1 MEQVQ
6 TKFHTLKNFSQIISI
21 IETNFK
27 TTTFM
32 NNQKTIETHSTE
44 EKLNPAVNTIGMT
57 HSIDEL
63 SSSPLFNLSLSSKE
77 LFHSNFLAWLAQHYP
92 DFFVEICK
100 ELGCKADWSNAEWN
114 VKREYKNF
122 DLCITSDEKIVMVL
136 ENKVKS
142 IPTKAQLDEY
152 VEKLKKEYEGNI
164 DLILLSLSTSFPDK
178 QAIEDEKKWQIRNY
192 KDLCTATR
200 KHMQLINNQYHKA
213 LIEDYCSFVAT
224 LHECSESWKV
234 KDSSF
239 FLLPNDNDSN
249 SNRKELKEL
258 RIADLQDK
266 IWYSQLLEKLNSRL
280 EENNQ
285 WDVQSGVDI
294 KKIAKDNS
302 ACLTKIFTNFGFTHG
317 QGLLEAKIKVTQDYV
332 LLIQIQGN
340 KYCRAIE
347 WIKEDQ
353 GDHNKFWEMTKDIMN
368 KKGFSF
374 FQFKKNDPINFPSIC
389 NNEKTIKDTTRYGET
404 RNFNKYGSK
413 FLYQYKVIKKEATV
427 SEVLDAIM
435 EDLESIEKHSNKK

>member
-32 NNQKTIETHSTE
+32 NYQKTIETHSTE
-44 EKLNPAVNTIGMT
+44 EKLNPAVNTMG
-57 HSIDEL
+57 HAYSIL

-92 DFFVEICK
+92 DFFIEICK
-100 ELGCKADWSNAEWN
+100 ELGCKADWSNAKWN
-114 VKREYKNF
+114 VKREYMNF
-122 DLCITSDEKIVMVL
+122 DLCITSDKKTVMVL

-234 KDSSF
+234 KDSSP

-249 SNRKELKEL
+249 RKELKKL

-280 EENNQ
+280 EGNNQ
-285 WDVQSGVDI
+285 WDVQSGMDI

-332 LLIQIQGN
+332 LVIQIQGN

-389 NNEKTIKDTTRYGET
+389 NNEKTIKATTRNGET
-404 RNFNKYGSK
+404 QNFNKYGVK
-413 FLYQYKVIKKEATV
+413 FLYQYKVIKEDATV
-427 SEVLDAIM
+427 SAVLDAIM
-435 EDLESIEKHSNKK
+435 KDLVSIKEAFKN

>member
-1 MEQVQ
+1 
-6 TKFHTLKNFSQIISI
+6 
-21 IETNFK
+21 
-27 TTTFM
+27 M

-44 EKLNPAVNTIGMT
+44 EKLNPAVNTMG
-57 HSIDEL
+57 HAYSIL

-100 ELGCKADWSNAEWN
+100 ELGCKADWSKAKWN
-114 VKREYKNF
+114 VKREYMNF
-122 DLCITSDEKIVMVL
+122 DLCITSDKKIVMVL

-152 VEKLKKEYEGNI
+152 VEKLKKEKKQDVKNI
-164 DLILLSLSTSFPDK
+164 DLILLSLSISFPDK

-200 KHMQLINNQYHKA
+200 KQMQLINNQYHKA
-213 LIEDYCSFVAT
+213 LIEDYFSFVAT

-234 KDSSF
+234 KDSSP

-249 SNRKELKEL
+249 RKELRKL

-280 EENNQ
+280 EGNNQ
-285 WDVQSGVDI
+285 WDVQSGMDI

-389 NNEKTIKDTTRYGET
+389 NNEKTIKATTRNGET
-404 RNFNKYGSK
+404 QNFNKYGVK
-413 FLYQYKVIKKEATV
+413 FLYQYKVIKEDATV
-427 SEVLDAIM
+427 SAVLDAIM
-435 EDLESIEKHSNKK
+435 KDLVSIKEAFKN

>member
-1 MEQVQ
+1 
-6 TKFHTLKNFSQIISI
+6 
-21 IETNFK
+21 
-27 TTTFM
+27 M

-44 EKLNPAVNTIGMT
+44 EKLNPAVNTMG
-57 HSIDEL
+57 HAYSIL

-92 DFFVEICK
+92 NFFVEICK

-152 VEKLKKEYEGNI
+152 VEKLKKEKKQYEGNI

-224 LHECSESWKV
+224 LHEYSESWKV

-249 SNRKELKEL
+249 RKEPKEL

-280 EENNQ
+280 EGKSQ
-285 WDVQSGVDI
+285 LDVQHGMDI

-389 NNEKTIKDTTRYGET
+389 NNEKPIKDTTRYGET

-413 FLYQYKVIKKEATV
+413 FLYQYKVIKEDATV
-427 SEVLDAIM
+427 SAVLDAIM
-435 EDLESIEKHSNKK
+435 KDLASIKEAFKN

>member
-1 MEQVQ
+1 
-6 TKFHTLKNFSQIISI
+6 
-21 IETNFK
+21 
-27 TTTFM
+27 M

-44 EKLNPAVNTIGMT
+44 EKLNPAINTIGMT

-122 DLCITSDEKIVMVL
+122 DLCITSDKKIVMVL

-152 VEKLKKEYEGNI
+152 VEKLKKKYEGNI

-224 LHECSESWKV
+224 LHECSENWKV

-239 FLLPNDNDSN
+239 FLLPNDND

-285 WDVQSGVDI
+285 WDVQSGMDI

-302 ACLTKIFTNFGFTHG
+302 ACLTKIFTNFGFTHVE
-317 QGLLEAKIKVTQDYV
+317 GLLEAKIKVTQDYV

-340 KYCRAIE
+340 KYRRAIE

-389 NNEKTIKDTTRYGET
+389 NNEKTIKATTRNGET
-404 RNFNKYGSK
+404 QNFNKYGAK
-413 FLYQYKVIKKEATV
+413 FLYQYKVIKEDATV
-427 SEVLDAIM
+427 SAVLDAIM
-435 EDLESIEKHSNKK
+435 KDLVSIKEAFKN

>member
-1 MEQVQ
+1 
-6 TKFHTLKNFSQIISI
+6 
-21 IETNFK
+21 
-27 TTTFM
+27 M

-122 DLCITSDEKIVMVL
+122 DLCITSDKKIVMVL

-224 LHECSESWKV
+224 LHECSENWKV

-239 FLLPNDNDSN
+239 FLLPNDND

-285 WDVQSGVDI
+285 WDVQSGMDI

-340 KYCRAIE
+340 KYRRAIE

-389 NNEKTIKDTTRYGET
+389 NNEKTIKATTRNGET
-404 RNFNKYGSK
+404 QNFNKYGAK
-413 FLYQYKVIKKEATV
+413 FLYQYKVIKEDATV
-427 SEVLDAIM
+427 SAVLDAIM
-435 EDLESIEKHSNKK
+435 KDLVSIKEAFKN

>member
-1 MEQVQ
+1 
-6 TKFHTLKNFSQIISI
+6 
-21 IETNFK
+21 
-27 TTTFM
+27 M
-32 NNQKTIETHSTE
+32 NNQKTIETYSTE
-44 EKLNPAVNTIGMT
+44 EKLNPAVNTMG
-57 HSIDEL
+57 HAYSIL

-100 ELGCKADWSNAEWN
+100 ELGCKADWSKAKWN
-114 VKREYKNF
+114 VKREYMNF
-122 DLCITSDEKIVMVL
+122 DLCITSDKKIVMVL

-152 VEKLKKEYEGNI
+152 VEKLKKEKKQDVKNI
-164 DLILLSLSTSFPDK
+164 DLILLSLSISFPDK

-234 KDSSF
+234 KDSSP

-249 SNRKELKEL
+249 RKELKKL

-280 EENNQ
+280 EGNNQ
-285 WDVQSGVDI
+285 WDVQSGMDI

-389 NNEKTIKDTTRYGET
+389 NNEKTIKATTRNGET
-404 RNFNKYGSK
+404 QNFNKYGVK
-413 FLYQYKVIKKEATV
+413 FLYQYKVIKEDATV
-427 SEVLDAIM
+427 SAVLDAIM
-435 EDLESIEKHSNKK
+435 KDLVSIKEAFKN

>member
-44 EKLNPAVNTIGMT
+44 EKLNPAVNTMG
-57 HSIDEL
+57 HAYSIL

-152 VEKLKKEYEGNI
+152 VEKLKKKKKQDVKNI

-178 QAIEDEKKWQIRNY
+178 NAIEGEKKWQIRNY
-192 KDLCTATR
+192 DHLCTAMR
-200 KHMQLINNQYHKA
+200 EHMQLINNQYHKA

-234 KDSSF
+234 KDSSP
-239 FLLPNDNDSN
+239 FLLPND

-285 WDVQSGVDI
+285 WDVQSGMDI

-302 ACLTKIFTNFGFTHG
+302 ACLTKIFTNFGFTHVE
-317 QGLLEAKIKVTQDYV
+317 GLLEAKIKVSQDYV

-389 NNEKTIKDTTRYGET
+389 NNEKTIKYTTRYGET

-413 FLYQYKVIKKEATV
+413 FLYQYKVIKEDATV
-427 SEVLDAIM
+427 SAVLDAIM
-435 EDLESIEKHSNKK
+435 KDLASIKEAFKN

>member
-1 MEQVQ
+1 
-6 TKFHTLKNFSQIISI
+6 
-21 IETNFK
+21 
-27 TTTFM
+27 M

-44 EKLNPAVNTIGMT
+44 EKLNPAVNTIGMP

-114 VKREYKNF
+114 VKREYENF

-142 IPTKAQLDEY
+142 IPTKAQLDKY
-152 VEKLKKEYEGNI
+152 VEKLKKGKKQYEGNI

-249 SNRKELKEL
+249 RKELKKL

-280 EENNQ
+280 KEKSQ
-285 WDVQSGVDI
+285 WDVQHGMDI
-294 KKIAKDNS
+294 KKIAKDNG

-404 RNFNKYGSK
+404 RNFNKYGPN
-413 FLYQYKVIKKEATV
+413 FLYQHKVIKKEATV

>member
-1 MEQVQ
+1 
-6 TKFHTLKNFSQIISI
+6 
-21 IETNFK
+21 
-27 TTTFM
+27 M

-44 EKLNPAVNTIGMT
+44 EKLNPAVNTIGMP

-100 ELGCKADWSNAEWN
+100 DLGCKADWSNAEWN
-114 VKREYKNF
+114 VKREYENF
-122 DLCITSDEKIVMVL
+122 DLCITSDEKNVMVL

-142 IPTKAQLDEY
+142 IPTKAQLDKY

-234 KDSSF
+234 KDSSP

-249 SNRKELKEL
+249 RKELKKL

-280 EENNQ
+280 EGNNQ
-285 WDVQSGVDI
+285 WDVQSGMDI

-389 NNEKTIKDTTRYGET
+389 NNEKTIKATTRNGET
-404 RNFNKYGSK
+404 QNFNKYGVK
-413 FLYQYKVIKKEATV
+413 FLYQYKVIKEDATV
-427 SEVLDAIM
+427 SAVLDAIM
-435 EDLESIEKHSNKK
+435 KDLVSIKEAFKN

>member
-1 MEQVQ
+1 
-6 TKFHTLKNFSQIISI
+6 
-21 IETNFK
+21 
-27 TTTFM
+27 M

-213 LIEDYCSFVAT
+213 LIEDYSSFVAT

-285 WDVQSGVDI
+285 WDVQSGMDI

>member
-1 MEQVQ
+1 
-6 TKFHTLKNFSQIISI
+6 
-21 IETNFK
+21 
-27 TTTFM
+27 M

-44 EKLNPAVNTIGMT
+44 EKLNPAVNTMG
-57 HSIDEL
+57 HAYSIL

-152 VEKLKKEYEGNI
+152 VEKLKKKKKQDVKNI

-178 QAIEDEKKWQIRNY
+178 NAIEGEKKWQIRNY
-192 KDLCTATR
+192 DHLCTAMR
-200 KHMQLINNQYHKA
+200 EHMQLINNQYHKA

-234 KDSSF
+234 KDSSP
-239 FLLPNDNDSN
+239 FLLPND

-285 WDVQSGVDI
+285 WDVQSGMDI

>member
-1 MEQVQ
+1 
-6 TKFHTLKNFSQIISI
+6 
-21 IETNFK
+21 
-27 TTTFM
+27 M

-114 VKREYKNF
+114 VKREYNNF
-122 DLCITSDEKIVMVL
+122 DLCITSDKKIVMVL

-152 VEKLKKEYEGNI
+152 VEKLKKEEKQDVKNI

-178 QAIEDEKKWQIRNY
+178 NAIEGEKKWQIRNY
-192 KDLCTATR
+192 DHLCTAMR
-200 KHMQLINNQYHKA
+200 EHIQLINNQYHKA

-234 KDSSF
+234 KDSSP
-239 FLLPNDNDSN
+239 FLLPND

-285 WDVQSGVDI
+285 WDVQSGMDI

-302 ACLTKIFTNFGFTHG
+302 ACLTKIFTNFGFTHVE
-317 QGLLEAKIKVTQDYV
+317 GLLEAKIKVSQDYV

-340 KYCRAIE
+340 KYRRAIE

-353 GDHNKFWEMTKDIMN
+353 GDHNKFWEITKDIMN

-389 NNEKTIKDTTRYGET
+389 NNEKTIKATTRNGET
-404 RNFNKYGSK
+404 QNFNKYGAK
-413 FLYQYKVIKKEATV
+413 FLYQYKVIKEDATV
-427 SEVLDAIM
+427 SAVLDAIM
-435 EDLESIEKHSNKK
+435 KDLVSIKEAFKN

>member
-1 MEQVQ
+1 
-6 TKFHTLKNFSQIISI
+6 
-21 IETNFK
+21 
-27 TTTFM
+27 M

-44 EKLNPAVNTIGMT
+44 EKLNPAVNTMG
-57 HSIDEL
+57 HAYSIL

-100 ELGCKADWSNAEWN
+100 ELGCKADWSKAKWN
-114 VKREYKNF
+114 VKREYMNF

-152 VEKLKKEYEGNI
+152 VEKLKKEKKQYEGNI

-249 SNRKELKEL
+249 RKELKEL

-280 EENNQ
+280 KEKSQ
-285 WDVQSGVDI
+285 WDVQHGMDI
-294 KKIAKDNS
+294 KKIAKDNG

>member
-1 MEQVQ
+1 
-6 TKFHTLKNFSQIISI
+6 
-21 IETNFK
+21 
-27 TTTFM
+27 M

-44 EKLNPAVNTIGMT
+44 EKLNPAVNTMG
-57 HSIDEL
+57 HAYSIL

-100 ELGCKADWSNAEWN
+100 DLGCKADWSNAEWN

-285 WDVQSGVDI
+285 WDVQSGMDI

-340 KYCRAIE
+340 EYCRAIE

-374 FQFKKNDPINFPSIC
+374 FQLKKNDPINFPSIC

>member
-44 EKLNPAVNTIGMT
+44 EKLNPAVNTMG
-57 HSIDEL
+57 HAYSIL

-152 VEKLKKEYEGNI
+152 VEKLKK
-164 DLILLSLSTSFPDK
+164 
-178 QAIEDEKKWQIRNY
+178 
-192 KDLCTATR
+192 
-200 KHMQLINNQYHKA
+200 
-213 LIEDYCSFVAT
+213 
-224 LHECSESWKV
+224 
-234 KDSSF
+234 
-239 FLLPNDNDSN
+239 
-249 SNRKELKEL
+249 
-258 RIADLQDK
+258 
-266 IWYSQLLEKLNSRL
+266 
-280 EENNQ
+280 
-285 WDVQSGVDI
+285 
-294 KKIAKDNS
+294 
-302 ACLTKIFTNFGFTHG
+302 
-317 QGLLEAKIKVTQDYV
+317 
-332 LLIQIQGN
+332 
-340 KYCRAIE
+340 
-347 WIKEDQ
+347 
-353 GDHNKFWEMTKDIMN
+353 
-368 KKGFSF
+368 
-374 FQFKKNDPINFPSIC
+374 KKN
-389 NNEKTIKDTTRYGET
+389 KT
-404 RNFNKYGSK
+404 
-413 FLYQYKVIKKEATV
+413 
-427 SEVLDAIM
+427 
-435 EDLESIEKHSNKK
+435 

>member
-114 VKREYKNF
+114 VKREYKKF

-285 WDVQSGVDI
+285 WDVQSGMDI

>member
-1 MEQVQ
+1 
-6 TKFHTLKNFSQIISI
+6 
-21 IETNFK
+21 
-27 TTTFM
+27 M

-44 EKLNPAVNTIGMT
+44 EKLNPAVNTMG
-57 HSIDEL
+57 HAYSIL
-63 SSSPLFNLSLSSKE
+63 SSSPLFNFSLSSKE

-152 VEKLKKEYEGNI
+152 VEKLKKKKKQDVKKI

-178 QAIEDEKKWQIRNY
+178 NAIEGEKKWQIRNY
-192 KDLCTATR
+192 DHLCTAMR
-200 KHMQLINNQYHKA
+200 EHMQLINNQYHKA

-234 KDSSF
+234 KDSSP
-239 FLLPNDNDSN
+239 FLLPND

-280 EENNQ
+280 EGKSQ
-285 WDVQSGVDI
+285 LDVQHGMDI

-353 GDHNKFWEMTKDIMN
+353 GDHNKFWEMTKNEMR
-368 KKGFSF
+368 FSF
-374 FQFKKNDPINFPSIC
+374 FQFEKNDPHKLS
-389 NNEKTIKDTTRYGET
+389 
-404 RNFNKYGSK
+404 
-413 FLYQYKVIKKEATV
+413 LY
-427 SEVLDAIM
+427 L
-435 EDLESIEKHSNKK
+435 

>member
-1 MEQVQ
+1 
-6 TKFHTLKNFSQIISI
+6 
-21 IETNFK
+21 
-27 TTTFM
+27 M

-122 DLCITSDEKIVMVL
+122 DLCITSDKKIVMVL

-192 KDLCTATR
+192 DHLCTAMR
-200 KHMQLINNQYHKA
+200 EHMQLINNQYHKA

-234 KDSSF
+234 KDSSPF
-239 FLLPNDNDSN
+239 LLLPND

-280 EENNQ
+280 EGNNQ
-285 WDVQSGVDI
+285 WDVQSGMDI

-302 ACLTKIFTNFGFTHG
+302 ACLTKIFTNFGFTHVE
-317 QGLLEAKIKVTQDYV
+317 GLLEAKIKVTQDYV

-413 FLYQYKVIKKEATV
+413 FLYQYKVIKEDATV
-427 SEVLDAIM
+427 SAVLDAIM
-435 EDLESIEKHSNKK
+435 KDLVSIKEAFKN

>member
-1 MEQVQ
+1 
-6 TKFHTLKNFSQIISI
+6 
-21 IETNFK
+21 
-27 TTTFM
+27 M

-44 EKLNPAVNTIGMT
+44 EKLNPAVNTIGMP

-100 ELGCKADWSNAEWN
+100 DLGCKADWSNAEWN
-114 VKREYKNF
+114 VKREYEKF

-142 IPTKAQLDEY
+142 IPTKAQLDKY
-152 VEKLKKEYEGNI
+152 VEKLKKEEKQDVKNI

-178 QAIEDEKKWQIRNY
+178 NAIEGEKKWQIRNY
-192 KDLCTATR
+192 DHLCTAMR
-200 KHMQLINNQYHKA
+200 EHIQLINNQYHKA

-224 LHECSESWKV
+224 LHECSKSWKV
-234 KDSSF
+234 KDSSP
-239 FLLPNDNDSN
+239 FLLPNDSN
-249 SNRKELKEL
+249 KKELKEL

-280 EENNQ
+280 EENNL
-285 WDVQSGVDI
+285 WDVQSGMDI

-302 ACLTKIFTNFGFTHG
+302 ACLTKIFTNFGFTHVE
-317 QGLLEAKIKVTQDYV
+317 GLLEAKIKVSQDYV

-353 GDHNKFWEMTKDIMN
+353 GDHNKFWEMTENEMR
-368 KKGFSF
+368 FSF

-389 NNEKTIKDTTRYGET
+389 EGNTEPIPDKKIKKET
-404 RNFNKYGSK
+404 RNFNKYGPN

>member
-1 MEQVQ
+1 
-6 TKFHTLKNFSQIISI
+6 
-21 IETNFK
+21 
-27 TTTFM
+27 M

-285 WDVQSGVDI
+285 WDVQSGMDI

-302 ACLTKIFTNFGFTHG
+302 ACFTKIFTNFGFTHG

>member
-1 MEQVQ
+1 
-6 TKFHTLKNFSQIISI
+6 
-21 IETNFK
+21 
-27 TTTFM
+27 M

-44 EKLNPAVNTIGMT
+44 EKLNPAVNTIGMP

-100 ELGCKADWSNAEWN
+100 DLGCKADWSNAEWN
-114 VKREYKNF
+114 VKREYENF

-142 IPTKAQLDEY
+142 IPTKAQLDKY

-234 KDSSF
+234 KDSSP

-249 SNRKELKEL
+249 RKELKKL

-280 EENNQ
+280 EGNNQ
-285 WDVQSGVDI
+285 WDVQSGMDI

-389 NNEKTIKDTTRYGET
+389 NNEKTIKATTRNGET
-404 RNFNKYGSK
+404 QNFNKYGVK
-413 FLYQYKVIKKEATV
+413 FLYQYKVIKEDATV
-427 SEVLDAIM
+427 SAVLDAIM
-435 EDLESIEKHSNKK
+435 KDLVSIKEAFKN

>member
-285 WDVQSGVDI
+285 WDVQSGMDI

>member
-1 MEQVQ
+1 
-6 TKFHTLKNFSQIISI
+6 
-21 IETNFK
+21 
-27 TTTFM
+27 M

-44 EKLNPAVNTIGMT
+44 EKLNPAVNTIGMP

-100 ELGCKADWSNAEWN
+100 DLGCKADWSNAEWN
-114 VKREYKNF
+114 VKREYENF

-142 IPTKAQLDEY
+142 IPTKAQLDKY
-152 VEKLKKEYEGNI
+152 VEKLKKEKKQYEGNI

-249 SNRKELKEL
+249 RKELKKL

-280 EENNQ
+280 KEKSQ
-285 WDVQSGVDI
+285 WDVQHGMDI
-294 KKIAKDNS
+294 KKIAKDNG

>member
-1 MEQVQ
+1 
-6 TKFHTLKNFSQIISI
+6 
-21 IETNFK
+21 
-27 TTTFM
+27 M
-32 NNQKTIETHSTE
+32 NYQKTIETHSTE
-44 EKLNPAVNTIGMT
+44 KKLNPAVNTMG
-57 HSIDEL
+57 HAYSIL

-92 DFFVEICK
+92 NFFVEICK

-152 VEKLKKEYEGNI
+152 VEKLKKEEKQYEGNI

-178 QAIEDEKKWQIRNY
+178 NAIEGEKKWQIRNY
-192 KDLCTATR
+192 EDLCTATR

-224 LHECSESWKV
+224 LHEYSESWKV

-249 SNRKELKEL
+249 RKEPKEL

-280 EENNQ
+280 KEKSQ
-285 WDVQSGVDI
+285 WDVQHGMDI

-374 FQFKKNDPINFPSIC
+374 FQF
-389 NNEKTIKDTTRYGET
+389 
-404 RNFNKYGSK
+404 
-413 FLYQYKVIKKEATV
+413 
-427 SEVLDAIM
+427 
-435 EDLESIEKHSNKK
+435 

>member
-32 NNQKTIETHSTE
+32 NYQKTIETHSTE
-44 EKLNPAVNTIGMT
+44 EKLNPAVNTMG
-57 HSIDEL
+57 HAYSIL

-92 DFFVEICK
+92 DFFIEICK
-100 ELGCKADWSNAEWN
+100 ELGCKADWSNAKWN
-114 VKREYKNF
+114 VKREYMNF
-122 DLCITSDEKIVMVL
+122 DLCITSDKKTVMVL

-234 KDSSF
+234 KDSSP

-249 SNRKELKEL
+249 RKELKKL

-280 EENNQ
+280 EGNNQ
-285 WDVQSGVDI
+285 WDVQSGMDI

-389 NNEKTIKDTTRYGET
+389 NNEKTIKATTRNGET
-404 RNFNKYGSK
+404 QNFNKYGVK
-413 FLYQYKVIKKEATV
+413 FLYQYKVIKEDATV
-427 SEVLDAIM
+427 SAVLDAIM
-435 EDLESIEKHSNKK
+435 KDLVSIKEAFKN

>member
-1 MEQVQ
+1 
-6 TKFHTLKNFSQIISI
+6 
-21 IETNFK
+21 
-27 TTTFM
+27 M

-122 DLCITSDEKIVMVL
+122 DLCITSDKKIVMVL

-152 VEKLKKEYEGNI
+152 VEKLKKKYEGNI

-224 LHECSESWKV
+224 LHECSENWKV
-234 KDSSF
+234 KDSNF
-239 FLLPNDNDSN
+239 FLLPNDND

-285 WDVQSGVDI
+285 WDVQSGMDI

-340 KYCRAIE
+340 KYRRAIE

-389 NNEKTIKDTTRYGET
+389 NNEKTIKATTRNGET
-404 RNFNKYGSK
+404 QNFNKYGAK
-413 FLYQYKVIKKEATV
+413 FLYQYKVIKEDATV
-427 SEVLDAIM
+427 SAVLDAIM
-435 EDLESIEKHSNKK
+435 KDLVSIKEAFKN

>member
-1 MEQVQ
+1 
-6 TKFHTLKNFSQIISI
+6 
-21 IETNFK
+21 
-27 TTTFM
+27 M

-122 DLCITSDEKIVMVL
+122 DLCITSDKKIVMVL

-152 VEKLKKEYEGNI
+152 VEKLKKKYEGNI

-224 LHECSESWKV
+224 LHECSENWKV

-239 FLLPNDNDSN
+239 FLLPNDND

-285 WDVQSGVDI
+285 WDVQSGMDI

-340 KYCRAIE
+340 KYRRAIE

-389 NNEKTIKDTTRYGET
+389 NNEKTIKATTRNGET
-404 RNFNKYGSK
+404 QNFNKYGAK
-413 FLYQYKVIKKEATV
+413 FLYQYKVIKEDATV
-427 SEVLDAIM
+427 SAVLDAIM
-435 EDLESIEKHSNKK
+435 KDLVSIKEAFKN

>member
-1 MEQVQ
+1 
-6 TKFHTLKNFSQIISI
+6 
-21 IETNFK
+21 
-27 TTTFM
+27 M

-44 EKLNPAVNTIGMT
+44 EKLNPAVNTMG
-57 HSIDEL
+57 HAYSIL

-100 ELGCKADWSNAEWN
+100 ELGCKADWSKAKWN
-114 VKREYKNF
+114 VKREYMNF
-122 DLCITSDEKIVMVL
+122 DLCITSDKKIVMVL

-152 VEKLKKEYEGNI
+152 VEKLKKEKKQDVKNI
-164 DLILLSLSTSFPDK
+164 DLILLSLSISFPDK

-213 LIEDYCSFVAT
+213 LIEDYFSFVAT

-234 KDSSF
+234 KDSSP

-249 SNRKELKEL
+249 RKELKKL

-280 EENNQ
+280 EGNNQ
-285 WDVQSGVDI
+285 WDVQSGMDI

-389 NNEKTIKDTTRYGET
+389 NNEKTIKATTRNGET
-404 RNFNKYGSK
+404 QNFNKYGVK
-413 FLYQYKVIKKEATV
+413 FLYQYKVIKEDATV
-427 SEVLDAIM
+427 SAVLDAIM
-435 EDLESIEKHSNKK
+435 KDLVSIKEAFKN

>member
-1 MEQVQ
+1 
-6 TKFHTLKNFSQIISI
+6 
-21 IETNFK
+21 
-27 TTTFM
+27 M

-114 VKREYKNF
+114 VKREYNNF
-122 DLCITSDEKIVMVL
+122 DLCITSDKKIVMVL

-152 VEKLKKEYEGNI
+152 VEKLKKEEKQDVKNI

-178 QAIEDEKKWQIRNY
+178 NAIEGEKKWQIRNY
-192 KDLCTATR
+192 DHLCTAMR
-200 KHMQLINNQYHKA
+200 EHIQLINNQYHKA

-234 KDSSF
+234 KDSSP
-239 FLLPNDNDSN
+239 FLLPND

-285 WDVQSGVDI
+285 WDVQSGMDI

-302 ACLTKIFTNFGFTHG
+302 ACLTKIFTNFGFTHVE
-317 QGLLEAKIKVTQDYV
+317 GLLEAKIKVSQDYV

-340 KYCRAIE
+340 KYRRAIE

-389 NNEKTIKDTTRYGET
+389 NNEKTIKATTRNGET
-404 RNFNKYGSK
+404 QNFNKYGAK
-413 FLYQYKVIKKEATV
+413 FLYQYKVIKEDATV
-427 SEVLDAIM
+427 SAVLDAIM
-435 EDLESIEKHSNKK
+435 KDLVSIKEAFKN